1 MAELKLFYKL
11 LAYVLIFFVFTNASV
26 ANEKENWRNK
36 VKSLNIGL
44 LGGEKEAD
52 RLKNYECWRSH
63 LEEEL
68 DIEVNFFPA
77 SDYAGVIHGLL
88 GGFLDYASMGP
99 SGYAAIYLEN
109 KEIVEPVITVQEED
123 GSIGYKSAMYVHKDS
138 DIFSIEDMQNKSI
151 AWADPNSTSGYLVPF
166 YQLINDGFNPDT
178 FFKRTGFAGG
188 HEQSVIAVL
197 NNQYDAGVTW
207 VSGIGDASEG
217 FSRGM
222 LKNMM
227 NKGLLDINK
236 IRVIWLSDEII
247 NGPHVIKKSLPDD
260 FKEKL
265 IEININMPVN
275 NTSCFNQISMGKS
288 MGFVRVSHNNY
299 KNIIEMRERVKNQRR
314 NR

>member
-44 LGGEKEAD
+44 LGGENEAD
-52 RLKNYECWRSH
+52 RLKNYECWRSY

-265 IEININMPVN
+265 IETNINMPVN